1 MTGKLLITGGAGFI
15 GSHLVEMCVQK
26 GFDVVCFDRYNS
38 NNHWGWLQDS
48 PLKND
53 FEMKLG
59 DIRDLDSVNKAMIGC
74 SNVFH
79 LAAMMSVPY
88 SYHTPLAF
96 IRTNIDG
103 TYNVLESAKQL
114 GLEGIY
120 ITSTSETYGTAQ
132 YTPID
137 ENHPSVGQSPY
148 AATKIAA
155 DQLSISYHRAY
166 DLPITIVRPFNT
178 YGPRQSTR
186 AVIPTIIT
194 QTLGDQHRLVLGTL
208 ESSRDFLY
216 VKDLCQAYL
225 DIYKASGLEGEAV
238 NVSTKTSIQIGE
250 LASKILALGN
260 IEKPIEE
267 EAIRLRPWRS
277 EVWELVGD
285 NKKLTTQTN
294 WKPVYT
300 INKGLSETMDWYRVP
315 ANLALCYTF
324 HYSV

>member
-1 MTGKLLITGGAGFI
+1 
-15 GSHLVEMCVQK
+15 MCVQK

-137 ENHPSVGQSPY
+137 EHHPSVGQSPY

-186 AVIPTIIT
+186 AVIPTIVT
-194 QTLGDQHRLVLGTL
+194 QTLGDQDRLVLGTL
-208 ESSRDFLY
+208 KSSRDFLY
-216 VKDLCQAYL
+216 VKDLCHAYL
-225 DIYKASGLEGEAV
+225 DIHKSSSLEGETV
-238 NVSTKTSIQIGE
+238 NVSTNTSVQIGE
-250 LASKILALGN
+250 LARKILTLAN
-260 IEKPIEE
+260 IKKSITE
-267 EAIRLRPWRS
+267 EAIRLRPWKS

-285 NKKLTTQTN
+285 NKKLTTQTS
-294 WKPVYT
+294 WKPAYT
-300 INKGLSETMDWYRVP
+300 INEGLSETMDWYRVP
-315 ANLALCYTF
+315 ANMEICKTTG
-324 HYSV
+324 YSV

>member
-1 MTGKLLITGGAGFI
+1 MTDKILITGGAGFI
-15 GSHLVEMCVQK
+15 GSHLVEMCVEQ

-53 FEMKLG
+53 FEMILG
-59 DIRDLDSVNKAMIGC
+59 DIRDLDSVNKAMLGC
-74 SNVFH
+74 ANVFH
-79 LAAMMSVPY
+79 LAAMISVPY
-88 SYHTPLAF
+88 SYDSPLAF

-103 TYNVLESAKQL
+103 TYNVLESSKQL

-137 ENHPSVGQSPY
+137 ERHPNIGQSPY

-194 QTLGDQHRLVLGTL
+194 QALGDQDRLVLGTL
-208 ESSRDFLY
+208 ESRRDFLY
-216 VKDLCQAYL
+216 VKDLCRAYL
-225 DIYKASGLEGEAV
+225 DIHKSSNLKGEAV
-238 NVSTKTSIQIGE
+238 NVSTNASVQIGE
-250 LASKILALGN
+250 LATKILNLAGVS
-260 IEKPIEE
+260 KSIEE
-267 EAIRLRPWRS
+267 QAVRLRPWRS
-277 EVWELVGD
+277 EVWELIGD
-285 NKKLTTQTN
+285 NHKLKSQTS
-294 WKPVYT
+294 WSPSHSIDT
-300 INKGLSETMDWYRVP
+300 GLSKTLDWYKIP
-315 ANLALCYTF
+315 SNLEACNPGSYAI
-324 HYSV
+324 

>member
-1 MTGKLLITGGAGFI
+1 
-15 GSHLVEMCVQK
+15 MCVEQ
-26 GFDVVCFDRYNS
+26 GLDVVCFDRYNS
-38 NNHWGWLQDS
+38 NNHWGWLQNS

-53 FEMKLG
+53 FEMILG
-59 DIRDLDSVNKAMIGC
+59 DIRDLDSVNKAMLGC
-74 SNVFH
+74 TNVFH
-79 LAAMMSVPY
+79 LAAMISVPY
-88 SYHTPLAF
+88 SYESPLAF

-137 ENHPSVGQSPY
+137 ERHPSVGQSPY

-166 DLPITIVRPFNT
+166 NLPITIVRPFNT

-194 QTLGDQHRLVLGTL
+194 QALGEQDTLVLGTL

-216 VKDLCQAYL
+216 VKDLCRAYL
-225 DIYKASGLEGEAV
+225 VIHESSDLKGEVV
-238 NVSTKTSIQIGE
+238 NVSTNTSVQIGE
-250 LASKILALGN
+250 LARKILALTN
-260 IEKPIEE
+260 TKKSIKEQ
-267 EAIRLRPWRS
+267 AIRLRPWKS
-277 EVWELVGD
+277 EVWELIGS
-285 NKKLTTQTN
+285 NKKLTNKTS
-294 WKPVYT
+294 WEPSYT
-300 INKGLSETMDWYRVP
+300 IDEGLSQTIDWYRIP
-315 ANLALCYTF
+315 DNLEICQTTG
-324 HYSV
+324 YSV